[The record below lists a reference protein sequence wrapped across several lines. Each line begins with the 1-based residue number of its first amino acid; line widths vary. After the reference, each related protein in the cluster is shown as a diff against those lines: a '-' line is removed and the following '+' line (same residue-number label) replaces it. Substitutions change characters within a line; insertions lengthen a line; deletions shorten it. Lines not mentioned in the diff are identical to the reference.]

1 MLNVNVESEILNDVG
16 ESSPMRK
23 MFRLVLCIGLAVT
36 AGQVRLSEA
45 GVVIKVRALN
55 PLETRES
62 VILHYPL
69 PAEITQN
76 DILKQKITYSLDHSE
91 DEEPPKAQFK
101 VSYDEEEKVYF
112 IDDEVTLLPREV
124 VTLEVHVKDVWV
136 IEEERIEALRREV
149 EALFD
154 QWALPEDEDAPEEE
168 RSSSNGGM
176 GGEGDEP
183 QGEEGKEAEGGADE
197 TKETALMMKGE
208 ILNSL
213 DKILAR
219 QEENGI
225 LKVGVE
231 RHMAAYNDNIRDML
245 QVRQDIAL
253 LTELIQY
260 GSPEADEEEVQDGG
274 AEPPSEPEA
283 AEEHIEL
290 EVIDLDGDLS
300 GGHDHK
306 DQEPVVQRNKSF

>member
-1 MLNVNVESEILNDVG
+1 
-16 ESSPMRK
+16 MRT
-23 MFRLVLCIGLAVT
+23 MFRLVLCIGLVVT

-76 DILKQKITYSLDHSE
+76 DILKQRITYSLDHGA
-91 DEEPPKAQFK
+91 DEEPPKSQFK

-154 QWALPEDEDAPEEE
+154 QWALPEDEEAPEEE
-168 RSSSNGGM
+168 SSRSNGGM

-183 QGEEGKEAEGGADE
+183 QGEEGKEAEWDADE

-260 GSPEADEEEVQDGG
+260 GSPEADEEGAQEGEGEALSGTDDG
-274 AEPPSEPEA
+274 
-283 AEEHIEL
+283 EENIEL
-290 EVIDLDGDLS
+290 EAIGLDEYLS
-300 GGHDHK
+300 GSNGDM
-306 DQEPVVQRNKSF
+306 EPERVE